1 MYICNKINP
10 TEVLHDSKAALA
22 PPCGLTYARDTME
35 KPKKILY
42 IITKSNFGGAQ
53 KYVFELAVA
62 AKAAGHQVAV
72 ACGGTGKKHAELGLM
87 ATKLTEQ
94 GIRVIPITHFMRDM
108 SLGNDFVAFLN
119 IWRIIRDERPDV
131 LHVTSSKAGGIG
143 ALAGRLSNIK
153 KIIFT
158 SHGLTIDET
167 WRPLWQRLTI
177 YIGTW
182 LTLKF
187 AHRSSMISTETYE
200 RAKKMPKMSEK
211 IVLIKNGIAP
221 VDFKSKAE
229 ARAELQLTIPESHF
243 VIGGIGE
250 LHKNKNWLAAIHAI
264 TTLPATIHLAI
275 IGSGEEY
282 ESLKEHSEKFGVTDR
297 VHLLGY
303 IGDADKYVRAFD
315 VFLLPS
321 KKEGLP
327 YVLLEAGLGG
337 VPVVASDLPGNHD
350 IIDSGENGFLIDPT
364 PRVIATSI
372 EMLLRDE
379 GMRRRFG
386 ATLQEK
392 VMREFSIHK
401 MVEETFTLYDSKKP
415 LFL

>member
-1 MYICNKINP
+1 MLV
-10 TEVLHDSKAALA
+10 TTLALA
-22 PPCGLTYARDTME
+22 PIDTLTYASNSPM

-62 AKAAGHQVAV
+62 AKEAGHQVAV
-72 ACGGTGKKHAELGLM
+72 ACGGTGKKNAELGLL
-87 ATKLTEQ
+87 ATKLTDH

-131 LHVTSSKAGGIG
+131 LHVTSSKAGGLG
-143 ALAGRLSNIK
+143 AFAGRLARIK

-167 WRPLWQRLTI
+167 WRPYWQRLTI

-182 LTLKF
+182 FTLKF
-187 AHRSSMISTETYE
+187 SHQSIMISTETYE
-200 RAKKMPKMSEK
+200 RAKRMPKMGIK
-211 IVLIKNGIAP
+211 IVLVKNGIAP
-221 VDFKSKAE
+221 VDYKTKE
-229 ARAELQLTIPESHF
+229 DARAALELNIPDTHC

-250 LHKNKNWLAAIHAI
+250 LHKNKNWLSAIHAI
-264 TTLPATIHLAI
+264 TTLPNHIHLAI

-282 ESLKEHSEKFGVTDR
+282 ESLKEHAQKFGVSER

-303 IGDADKYVRAFD
+303 IGDADQYVRAFD
-315 VFLLPS
+315 IFLLPS

-327 YVLLEAGLGG
+327 YVLLEAGLAGL
-337 VPVVASDLPGNHD
+337 PVIASDLPGNHD
-350 IIDSGENGFLIDPT
+350 IIDSGEDGFLIEPT
-364 PRVIATSI
+364 PRIIATSV

-386 ATLQEK
+386 AALQEK
-392 VMREFSIHK
+392 VMGTFSVTR
-401 MVEETFTLYDSKKP
+401 MVQETFAVYDSKNP
-415 LFL
+415 SV